1 MNDDAEE
8 YELHLVHEMVEEG
21 ARWFVGEM
29 HISGKR
35 DSGFAYAKNSAT
47 GEEFALLAKT
57 DPQGNRLEGF
67 DLMSIPDAIP
77 VQNPARIPEAVRIKM
92 AETGRDM
99 MAENE
104 LQAMLHEKSPDAK
117 LAAFGKELDGVDA
130 AAAKLAETFFRD
142 EMHEAEQ
149 IGDRLGAYHALEKA
163 HDYSIAA
170 SEAATNPEPLQKAQA
185 EAVASENR
193 AMGFAEKLLA
203 ERGNGKDKGG
213 PER

>member
-1 MNDDAEE
+1 MNDYAEE
-8 YELHLVHEMVEEG
+8 YELHLSHEMVEEG
-21 ARWFVGEM
+21 SRWFVGEM
-29 HISGKR
+29 RISGKP

-77 VQNPARIPEAVRIKM
+77 VQNPGRIPETVRAIM
-92 AETGRDM
+92 AETERDM
-99 MAENE
+99 MMENE
-104 LQAMLHEKSPDAK
+104 LQTMLVEESPDGK
-117 LAAFGKELDGVDA
+117 VAAFREELDGVDT
-130 AAAKLAETFFRD
+130 AAAKLAETFFRA
-142 EMHEAEQ
+142 EMREAEHS
-149 IGDRLGAYHALEKA
+149 GDKLGAYQALEKA

-185 EAVASENR
+185 KAAVSEDR
-193 AMGFAEKLLA
+193 AVGFAEKLLA
-203 ERGNGKDKGG
+203 ERENGKDTGG